1 MKIQQ
6 TSIQNRCWS
15 VWSVSGRCGHA
26 LGRPQDAPGTPVG
39 RSKARPG
46 RPKGVL
52 GASRGVQEQ
61 SWGLLGC
68 GKIAWE
74 SAGRVPTMLSEP
86 VRVAKSSRRQLRSDL
101 SQFGRVVWKRRCA
114 TPASVLWMSDF
125 VRFER
130 RVARKPSKNPAFR
143 SRKSRCETSW
153 GQSGRAKSRS
163 RAQNPAEKRVRARK
177 VKPFF

>member
-6 TSIQNRCWS
+6 TSIQNCCWS

-26 LGRPQDAPGTPVG
+26 PGRPQDAPGTPVG

-52 GASRGVQEQ
+52 GASRGVQEH
-61 SWGLLGC
+61 SWGLPGC
-68 GKIAWE
+68 AKIAWE
-74 SAGRVPTMLSEP
+74 RAGRAPAMLSEP

-114 TPASVLWMSDF
+114 FCTTPASVLWMSDF
-125 VRFER
+125 VRFEC

-153 GQSGRAKSRS
+153 GQSRRAKSRS
-163 RAQNPAEKRVRARK
+163 RGQNRADK
-177 VKPFF
+177 TS